1 MAFFDKLNEIT
12 KELADADEEQRLI
25 SESIMEAL
33 TDGIFV
39 IDSRGK
45 ILMVNKAV
53 SSITGYE
60 LDELLGKNIDMLI
73 PDCRKERHKAEL
85 LAYVKNPIGRPMNEG
100 RELLLAKKDGRQ
112 VYVVIALNPV
122 QMRGSK
128 CTIAVVRLNPPHGT

>member
-85 LAYVKNPIGRPMNEG
+85 QAYVKNPIGRPMNEG